1 MKQLQSIV
9 FNHKNLSLQEIGK
22 LHIEKEAIGVRL
34 NPILSEQ
41 LASEILLLST
51 CNRVEFLVATHHP
64 LNTEYV
70 HTLLRTAYP
79 NLDVPT
85 ISQIASQATLHHEE
99 DAVHH
104 LFNVAASLDSLV
116 MGEREIITQV
126 RQAYETCRA
135 QKLTGERIRLVVQKG
150 IETAKKVFTHT
161 AISKNPVSIVSL
173 AYRKLK
179 NLHIKLDARVL
190 IIGAGVTNTNFSKYL
205 KKHGFKK
212 FYVYNRT
219 EAKAIQLASEL
230 GGEGR
235 ALSRLHQH
243 KEGFDVLITCT
254 GATEAIVTPELYTQ
268 ILGADQSKKVV
279 IDLALPND
287 IDARVLDIND
297 IKYISIQ
304 QLKDLAEKNLKE
316 REKELAAC
324 ETIIG
329 EGLREFLIAIRER
342 KVELAM
348 GSIPQKVR
356 EIKDTALNEVFA
368 KEIQALD
375 IPSKE
380 ILDKVI
386 NYLEKKYISVP
397 MKMAKEI
404 LLEESGTH

>member
-1 MKQLQSIV
+1 M
-9 FNHKNLSLQEIGK
+9 
-22 LHIEKEAIGVRL
+22 
-34 NPILSEQ
+34 
-41 LASEILLLST
+41 
-51 CNRVEFLVATHHP
+51 
-64 LNTEYV
+64 
-70 HTLLRTAYP
+70 
-79 NLDVPT
+79 
-85 ISQIASQATLHHEE
+85 
-99 DAVHH
+99 
-104 LFNVAASLDSLV
+104 
-116 MGEREIITQV
+116 
-126 RQAYETCRA
+126 
-135 QKLTGERIRLVVQKG
+135 
-150 IETAKKVFTHT
+150 
-161 AISKNPVSIVSL
+161 
-173 AYRKLK
+173 
-179 NLHIKLDARVL
+179 
-190 IIGAGVTNTNFSKYL
+190 
-205 KKHGFKK
+205 
-212 FYVYNRT
+212 
-219 EAKAIQLASEL
+219 
-230 GGEGR
+230 
-235 ALSRLHQH
+235 
-243 KEGFDVLITCT
+243 LITCT

-304 QLKDLAEKNLKE
+304 QLKDLADKNLKE